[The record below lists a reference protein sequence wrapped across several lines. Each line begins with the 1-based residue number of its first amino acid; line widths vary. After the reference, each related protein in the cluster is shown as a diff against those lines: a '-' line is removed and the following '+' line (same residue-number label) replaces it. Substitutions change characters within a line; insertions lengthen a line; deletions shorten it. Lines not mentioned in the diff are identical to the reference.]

1 MKTIINVKLFKMLN
15 IKQITLKMFE
25 NQSLQFKVFKLVLMI
40 YELEI

>member
-15 IKQITLKMFE
+15 IKQITLKKFDY
-25 NQSLQFKVFKLVLMI
+25 QSLQFKVFKLVLMI